1 MCLFN
6 KVLPLDST
14 PVSGTRELRLC
25 PGVKPLHSTD
35 LAEVCFIKPPAC
47 YYIQQKSLQSES
59 SLQQVII
66 ILLIGLNVFWN
77 LKLSGG
83 LCSLCLPVQGRWT
96 CVSGGRG
103 LWAPSSEARPSILPV
118 QLPEASHLS
127 VPDLTRAERK
137 RDHWQ
142 EGDFFFFPPPFFFSL
157 LARLTECLPPL
168 RLTEESN
175 YSLGLNLA
183 TFRRQPTDIRSR
195 LQEQSV
201 DQSVDEHFSHLL
213 RKNCQTF
220 IGFSGL
226 TVNIFRLFLFKIN
239 WD

>member
-25 PGVKPLHSTD
+25 PGVKPLHSTN

-142 EGDFFFFPPPFFFSL
+142 EGDFFFLPPPPLFFLPFSEVDRMSAP
-157 LARLTECLPPL
+157 LASHRGKQLFIRAQPGNLQTSTYWYQESTAGAVGWSISRWTFQSFIEKKLSDIHWFQWADCEHLP
-168 RLTEESN
+168 S
-175 YSLGLNLA
+175 
-183 TFRRQPTDIRSR
+183 F
-195 LQEQSV
+195 SV
-201 DQSVDEHFSHLL
+201 
-213 RKNCQTF
+213 
-220 IGFSGL
+220 
-226 TVNIFRLFLFKIN
+226 
-239 WD
+239 

>member
-25 PGVKPLHSTD
+25 PGVKPLHSTN

-47 YYIQQKSLQSES
+47 YYIQQKSLQSKS

-77 LKLSGG
+77 LKLSGR

-103 LWAPSSEARPSILPV
+103 LRAPRPGPLSFLFSYQRPHTYQFQISQEQRERETTDRKGIFFSPPPLFFLPFSEVNRMSAPL
-118 QLPEASHLS
+118 ASHRGKQLFI
-127 VPDLTRAERK
+127 RAQPGNLQTSTDWYR
-137 RDHWQ
+137 
-142 EGDFFFFPPPFFFSL
+142 
-157 LARLTECLPPL
+157 
-168 RLTEESN
+168 ESTA
-175 YSLGLNLA
+175 GA
-183 TFRRQPTDIRSR
+183 
-195 LQEQSV
+195 V
-201 DQSVDEHFSHLL
+201 
-213 RKNCQTF
+213 
-220 IGFSGL
+220 G
-226 TVNIFRLFLFKIN
+226 
-239 WD
+239 